1 LVPGDT
7 SGELIVA
14 SHAANAVN
22 VPLNTPAPGTELLG
36 EPTLTLNYSGTA
48 ANPDGRLYAQIL
60 SNANGLVLGNQVTP
74 LPVTLDGASH
84 SLTIPLEGVAAD
96 ASAGS
101 TYTLQIT
108 DGTSVYFAARSAG
121 LVNLSHIAVSVPTVA
136 TGASSV
142 VTGVTPS
149 GASTPKAKTRR
160 RRAPH
165 LAVRH
170 LRAQATRR
178 GCMTELDRARAA
190 MLPDRACSTGILT
203 LSGTISR
210 QADHQRLTVAVTT
223 RYHGRAIEVVAH
235 PRIARGRFAAR
246 LRLPGG
252 QTDTAADPRRD
263 RGGQPWRY
271 RVHYAGSRTL
281 RPATAKGR
289 FGFEVEP
296 G

>member
-1 LVPGDT
+1 
-7 SGELIVA
+7 
-14 SHAANAVN
+14 
-22 VPLNTPAPGTELLG
+22 
-36 EPTLTLNYSGTA
+36 
-48 ANPDGRLYAQIL
+48 
-60 SNANGLVLGNQVTP
+60 VLGNQVTP

-84 SLTIPLEGVAAD
+84 TLTIPLEGVSAD
-96 ASAGS
+96 ALAGS

-121 LVNLSHIAVSVPTVA
+121 LVNLSRISVSVPTVGA
-136 TGASSV
+136 GASSV

-149 GASTPKAKTRR
+149 GSLTPKAKKRR
-160 RRAPH
+160 RGAPH

-170 LRAQATRR
+170 LRAHATRS

-190 MLPDRACSTGILT
+190 MLPNRACSTGILT

-210 QADHQRLTVAVTT
+210 QADHQRLTVAVITV
-223 RYHGRAIEVVAH
+223 YHGRSIEVVAH
-235 PRIARGRFAAR
+235 PRITRGRFAAR

-252 QTDTAADPRRD
+252 QTDTAADRARD
-263 RGGQPWRY
+263 RDGQPWRY
-271 RVHYAGSRTL
+271 RVRYAGSGTL
-281 RPATAKGR
+281 RPATARGR

>member
-1 LVPGDT
+1 M
-7 SGELIVA
+7 
-14 SHAANAVN
+14 
-22 VPLNTPAPGTELLG
+22 
-36 EPTLTLNYSGTA
+36 
-48 ANPDGRLYAQIL
+48 
-60 SNANGLVLGNQVTP
+60 
-74 LPVTLDGASH
+74 
-84 SLTIPLEGVAAD
+84 PLEGVAAD
-96 ASAGS
+96 AAAGS

-121 LVNLSHIAVSVPTVA
+121 LVTLSHIAVSVPTVA
-136 TGASSV
+136 SGASSV

-149 GASTPKAKTRR
+149 GASKPKAKPRPR
-160 RRAPH
+160 GAPH

-170 LRAQATRR
+170 LRAHATRK

-190 MLPDRACSTGILT
+190 MLPDRSCSAGILT

-210 QADHQRLTVAVTT
+210 RADRQRLTVAVTT

-235 PRIARGRFAAR
+235 PRIARGHFTAR

-252 QTDTAADPRRD
+252 QTDTAADRGRD

-271 RVHYAGSRTL
+271 RVHYAGSRVL
-281 RPATAKGR
+281 RPATARGR

>member
-1 LVPGDT
+1 V
-7 SGELIVA
+7 
-14 SHAANAVN
+14 SH
-22 VPLNTPAPGTELLG
+22 T
-36 EPTLTLNYSGTA
+36 
-48 ANPDGRLYAQIL
+48 
-60 SNANGLVLGNQVTP
+60 
-74 LPVTLDGASH
+74 
-84 SLTIPLEGVAAD
+84 LTIPLEGVAAD

-101 TYTLQIT
+101 SYTLQIT
-108 DGTSVYFAARSAG
+108 DGTSFYFAARSAG
-121 LVNLSHIAVSVPTVA
+121 LVNLSHISVSVPTVA

-149 GASTPKAKTRR
+149 GASTPKTKTRR
-160 RRAPH
+160 RGAPH

-170 LRAQATRR
+170 LGAHATRS

-190 MLPDRACSTGILT
+190 TLPDRACSTGILT

-210 QADHQRLTVAVTT
+210 RADHQRLTVAVTT
-223 RYHGRAIEVVAH
+223 RYHGRVIEVVAH
-235 PRIARGRFAAR
+235 PRIARGHFTAR

-252 QTDTAADPRRD
+252 QTDTAADRRRD
-263 RGGQPWRY
+263 RGGQPWRF

-281 RPATAKGR
+281 RPATARER